1 MKRWFGVTT
10 TANPYTTDVMLVEI
24 HFIITIK
31 VAIDFIQSNGL
42 DYIIQVPKGSRAAAA
57 VSVCLYYLAFNND
70 AMERLNQYP
79 EYKLDR
85 VVDYTLDLIE
95 TKPGFTLY
103 FILADQILAYFWP
116 LKNHKKA

>member
-1 MKRWFGVTT
+1 MAPFYVTIEEWLLFRLCHT
-10 TANPYTTDVMLVEI
+10 PGRFSTPMTIE
-24 HFIITIK
+24 FIITIK

-95 TKPGFTLY
+95 TKPGFTHRKSEL
-103 FILADQILAYFWP
+103 LPVGGTLR
-116 LKNHKKA
+116 

>member
-1 MKRWFGVTT
+1 
-10 TANPYTTDVMLVEI
+10 MLL
-24 HFIITIK
+24 HFITTIK

-95 TKPGFTLY
+95 TKPGFTLHSQVLVE
-103 FILADQILAYFWP
+103 FLVSQITLQQITLLGSRVKP
-116 LKNHKKA
+116 

>member
-1 MKRWFGVTT
+1 MTIMNTRPTLCFV
-10 TANPYTTDVMLVEI
+10 
-24 HFIITIK
+24 ITIK

-95 TKPGFTLY
+95 TKPGFTPLLQVRAFVY
-103 FILADQILAYFWP
+103 RGYARGGILVQKSI
-116 LKNHKKA
+116 

>member
-1 MKRWFGVTT
+1 MKHWFGVITT
-10 TANPYTTDVMLVEI
+10 TNPYTTDVMLVEI
-24 HFIITIK
+24 HLIITIK

-95 TKPGFTLY
+95 TKPGFTLD
-103 FILADQILAYFWP
+103 FVVADQILAYFSP
-116 LKNHKKA
+116 VKNHKKA

>member
-1 MKRWFGVTT
+1 MKHWFGVITT
-10 TANPYTTDVMLVEI
+10 TNPYTTDVMLVEI

-103 FILADQILAYFWP
+103 FVLADQILAYFSP
-116 LKNHKKA
+116 VKNHKKA

>member
-1 MKRWFGVTT
+1 MAPFYVTIEEWLLFPIRN
-10 TANPYTTDVMLVEI
+10 AHWYQFESIPS
-24 HFIITIK
+24 IITIK

-95 TKPGFTLY
+95 TKPGFTPKS
-103 FILADQILAYFWP
+103 AY
-116 LKNHKKA
+116 

>member
-1 MKRWFGVTT
+1 METQLLNLKLSNFLALFYVTIEAWLLISRPGFET
-10 TANPYTTDVMLVEI
+10 QMMI

-95 TKPGFTLY
+95 TKPGFILY
-103 FILADQILAYFWP
+103 SW
-116 LKNHKKA
+116 

>member
-1 MKRWFGVTT
+1 MTIMNTRPTLYFV
-10 TANPYTTDVMLVEI
+10 
-24 HFIITIK
+24 ITIK

-95 TKPGFTLY
+95 TKPGFTPRTENVKGSP
-103 FILADQILAYFWP
+103 D
-116 LKNHKKA
+116 

>member
-1 MKRWFGVTT
+1 M
-10 TANPYTTDVMLVEI
+10 
-24 HFIITIK
+24 
-31 VAIDFIQSNGL
+31 AIDFIQSNGL

-95 TKPGFTLY
+95 TKPGFTPRTENVKGSPDQSH
-103 FILADQILAYFWP
+103 FIFEINVGESRIRHRTTLNLNDVIF
-116 LKNHKKA
+116 NRF

>member
-1 MKRWFGVTT
+1 MKHWFGVITT
-10 TANPYTTDVMLVEI
+10 TNPYTTDVMLVEI

-95 TKPGFTLY
+95 TKPGFTL
-103 FILADQILAYFWP
+103 FRCPIWRIFRQ
-116 LKNHKKA
+116 